1 MTVSP
6 AGMIGAAIGIFIGVI
21 GGRVVAFAL
30 ERRLRLLDRSLT
42 AEEQAS
48 FERKIALMRRLI
60 VGIDIVTFAAV
71 GYWAGTLFE

>member
-6 AGMIGAAIGIFIGVI
+6 AGLIGGAIGIFIGLV
-21 GGRVVAFAL
+21 GGRVVAMAL

-42 AEEQAS
+42 AEKRSS

-60 VGIDIVTFAAV
+60 VGIDIVTFAVV
-71 GYWAGTLFE
+71 GYWTGTLFE